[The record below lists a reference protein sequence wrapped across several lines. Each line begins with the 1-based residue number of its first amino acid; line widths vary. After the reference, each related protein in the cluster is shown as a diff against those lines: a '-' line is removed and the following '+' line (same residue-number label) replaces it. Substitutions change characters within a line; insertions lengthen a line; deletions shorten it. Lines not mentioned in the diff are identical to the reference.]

1 MLGRVFVRCDET
13 ERPAVPSGGSRG
25 VTDQQLGR
33 AVAVVDIAAP
43 QLGLTPRRAQ
53 REIACSFS
61 IRRARCSGFPFS
73 ALDAKRHSKVRP
85 LPLERCRQ

>member
-1 MLGRVFVRCDET
+1 MF
-13 ERPAVPSGGSRG
+13 
-25 VTDQQLGR
+25 
-33 AVAVVDIAAP
+33 
-43 QLGLTPRRAQ
+43 
-53 REIACSFS
+53 FS